1 MKGRRPADAALSWRP
16 CAGALSVS
24 ALQYC
29 PIVGSLACGLCT
41 RWVGASTLP
50 HWIRKFSAG
59 PLRPLDGG
67 CTDVRSTWKL
77 TPRCPRA
84 WLSEPRAIVAQSV
97 LISSAPLAP
106 SPSSR
111 TAFLGR
117 PGCVLQRGY
126 IVYVLQEAR
135 ASKNRYHSTCRII
148 LAFRQSF
155 RGFWRHASGPTF
167 HSLEIGCGTPCRLC
181 SHATVSCIRGV
192 GQAFSVCTAP
202 ILEARIKR
210 TSDS

>member
-1 MKGRRPADAALSWRP
+1 M
-16 CAGALSVS
+16 S

-29 PIVGSLACGLCT
+29 PTVDSLACGLRE
-41 RWVGASTLP
+41 RWVGASTHPLS
-50 HWIRKFSAG
+50 IRNLSPG

-84 WLSEPRAIVAQSV
+84 WLSEPRATDAQSV
-97 LISSAPLAP
+97 LIPSALLAL
-106 SPSSR
+106 SPSLR

-126 IVYVLQEAR
+126 IVYVPHTAL
-135 ASKNRYHSTCRII
+135 SWKHRYRFTCMMI

-155 RGFWRHASGPTF
+155 RDSWRHASRPTF
-167 HSLEIGCGTPCRLC
+167 HSLEICYGTPCRPC
-181 SHATVSCIRGV
+181 APAIATCRICVD
-192 GQAFSVCTAP
+192 QAIFIYTAP
-202 ILEARIKR
+202 ILQAPIKR
-210 TSDS
+210 IADS